1 MGWEDNRAVSEVL
14 GAILLFGIIVLAI
27 GGYQA
32 FVVPQQDAEIEFN
45 HNERVAGDMNDL
57 RNAMFQAAGDNEPR
71 SASVELRPQ
80 YPSRALAIS
89 SSPPAGTLRTGSAGS
104 VNITGADFRSSD
116 VCGGPVETRSITY
129 EPRYN
134 SYQNGQSVTVD
145 SSFVYRQ
152 TGGDALIDTSQLLVQ
167 GSQIRFMP
175 VEGDLSKSGER
186 ATSVT
191 LIPSNSGGKVVSDD
205 AEDNFNISIPTT
217 LPADVWADELESSSV
232 YFVAA
237 HQESDDRVKIEMRG
251 TEDTE
256 GPENY
261 TFRCTAVGLNQQPTL
276 EPPTLPFTDEPSDV
290 ESEGLNP
297 YGAFILED
305 ATEDE
310 GQANVTFRHRGNE
323 VGLEDT
329 PLTITEARFSYYGP
343 LGQGVGGGGQPFVK
357 PDNASYADVTF
368 EIGGPKESIEE
379 GNRDTWGSGQTDS
392 ISIEFG
398 FEDGDREVN
407 EGDFFIL
414 QLQLEGDGIDPL
426 VVEYFVGID
435 SDD

>member
-1 MGWEDNRAVSEVL
+1 MGWEDDRAVSEVL
-14 GAILLFGIIVLAI
+14 GAILLFGIIILAI

-57 RNAMFQAAGDNEPR
+57 RNAMVQAAGDNEPR
-71 SASVELRPQ
+71 SASIELRPQ

-104 VNITGADFRSSD
+104 VDITDADFSSSD
-116 VCGGPVETRSITY
+116 VCGGAVETRSITY

-134 SYQNGQSVTVD
+134 AYQNGQSVTVD

-152 TGGDALIDTSQLLVQ
+152 TGDDALVDTSQLLVQ

-217 LPADVWADELESSSV
+217 LSADVWADELESSSV

-261 TFRCTAVGLNQQPTL
+261 TFRCTAIGLNQQPTL
-276 EPPTLPFTDEPSDV
+276 EPPRLPFTDEPSDV
-290 ESEGLNP
+290 GSEGLNP
-297 YGAFILED
+297 YGTFVLED
-305 ATEDE
+305 ATPGGDGE
-310 GQANVTFRHRGNE
+310 AVVTFRHRGDE

-343 LGQGVGGGGQPFVK
+343 IGQGARNPGDPFKV
-357 PDNASYADVTF
+357 PDTASYADVTF
-368 EIGGPKESIEE
+368 EIGGPEESIEE
-379 GNRDTWGSGQTDS
+379 GDRDTWGSGDTDP
-392 ISIEFG
+392 ITIEFD
-398 FEDGDREVN
+398 DGDRDVID
-407 EGDFFIL
+407 GDFFIL
-414 QLQLEGDGIDPL
+414 RLQLEGDGIDPL
-426 VVEYFVGID
+426 VVEYFVGVHED
-435 SDD
+435 